1 MAEVM
6 NQNIAALART
16 AEGLPPTQDPT
27 DARLLAEI
35 ERRGFVSFPELCRGL
50 SLDKQKVHNR
60 VHKLALSNYSVFR
73 IVKEPDATGLRHLNF
88 AETWASALARAE
100 ARLGRAE
107 STNADVPIPGSSSQ
121 TP

>member
-16 AEGLPPTQDPT
+16 AEGPPNQDPT

-88 AETWASALARAE
+88 AETWAEAKARAE

-107 STNADVPIPGSSSQ
+107 SAGDVPIPGSSSQ